1 MGDIDR
7 IYNVS
12 LLCESL
18 AAQGDRLRTMNE
30 KRAARC
36 AQRPALARPCVRI
49 WCTIGPRC
57 RSPAR
62 TPGDAELHSAS
73 KMGPIFAFGLKD
85 STEPTSARR
94 CGNLSPPFRQIR
106 KWLQHL
112 SLS

>member
-73 KMGPIFAFGLKD
+73 KMGADICVRTERLNRTYERPALRKSFAAFPAD
-85 STEPTSARR
+85 SR
-94 CGNLSPPFRQIR
+94 
-106 KWLQHL
+106 WLQHL